1 MAASHNSGSI
11 VEAFSQLVTR
21 RASDAMVVSQ
31 ARRATFGEI
40 DCLARAIGDR
50 IAEAH
55 IEPGG
60 LMGLAAAN
68 GPAFLAAFLG
78 MRRACQTAVLLDP
91 FAPPEDRRRA
101 VAAVGATAV
110 IACENPWPASVA
122 DFHLSPVDSRAER
135 QPLPGIAAVKFTSG
149 STAVPRGV
157 AMREEQLLADESAL
171 ALTMGFRDD
180 DRLVGAL
187 PLSHSYGFTTL
198 ALSALVRGL
207 TLVLPSDQGP
217 FASLVAARELGATVF
232 PTVPAYIQSLLK
244 MSRPPAWPG
253 GLRLVISAGAVLSD
267 TTAVQFRETYGK
279 PVHVFYGSSECGGIC
294 YDREGGAAERGTV
307 GTPVEGV
314 RLSLKPFD
322 RDDDPE
328 GLVTVESAGVGETYL
343 PDRDPRLADGR
354 FETSDVGAWQG
365 GELVLRRRI
374 DRVINSRGR
383 KVNPSEIEKILLAL
397 DGVDEA
403 VVIGVTSPDGG
414 EEIIRA
420 VVASAAG
427 RLSYQHVAAWC
438 RHKLADHKVPR
449 SVIIVDAIPRTSRGK
464 IDRAALLRMG
474 TPRDSRDDEED
485 VEGLD
490 DAERRRGR

>member
-1 MAASHNSGSI
+1 
-11 VEAFSQLVTR
+11 
-21 RASDAMVVSQ
+21 
-31 ARRATFGEI
+31 
-40 DCLARAIGDR
+40 
-50 IAEAH
+50 
-55 IEPGG
+55 
-60 LMGLAAAN
+60 
-68 GPAFLAAFLG
+68 
-78 MRRACQTAVLLDP
+78 
-91 FAPPEDRRRA
+91 
-101 VAAVGATAV
+101 
-110 IACENPWPASVA
+110 
-122 DFHLSPVDSRAER
+122 
-135 QPLPGIAAVKFTSG
+135 
-149 STAVPRGV
+149 
-157 AMREEQLLADESAL
+157 
-171 ALTMGFRDD
+171 
-180 DRLVGAL
+180 
-187 PLSHSYGFTTL
+187 
-198 ALSALVRGL
+198 
-207 TLVLPSDQGP
+207 
-217 FASLVAARELGATVF
+217 
-232 PTVPAYIQSLLK
+232 

-328 GLVTVESAGVGETYL
+328 GLVTVESASVGETYL
-343 PDRDPRLADGR
+343 PDRDPRLGDGR
-354 FETSDVGAWQG
+354 FETSDVGAWQD

-383 KVNPSEIEKILLAL
+383 KVNPSEIEKILAAL

-474 TPRDSRDDEED
+474 TPRESRDYEED
-485 VEGLD
+485 AEGLE
-490 DAERRRGR
+490 DAEHRRGR